1 MVEVF
6 NFLFVQLSQ
15 PCVQCGQVTLYSFS
29 FLLKGR
35 RTKDEDT
42 GYIIH
47 KLAKF
52 LEVCLDEWL
61 HYINEKRNTY
71 LHLNYFTIDQLV
83 LLQRELVKIGTEDE
97 PSLMI
102 YPLLSAVKKDCTPA
116 DLNEA
121 IQQAQH
127 QLDQV
132 DLLFDLLKLN
142 FQFKKALH

>member
-1 MVEVF
+1 MACP
-6 NFLFVQLSQ
+6 Q
-15 PCVQCGQVTLYSFS
+15 
-29 FLLKGR
+29 GR
-35 RTKDEDT
+35 RTKEEDT
-42 GYIIH
+42 GFIIH

-83 LLQRELVKIGTEDE
+83 LLQRELVKIGTDEE
-97 PSLMI
+97 PSIMI

-121 IQQAQH
+121 INQAQQ

-132 DLLFDLLKLN
+132 HYSKWLKTYCLFSLFL
-142 FQFKKALH
+142 FKNW